1 MGEFGYTVRGFLTIR
16 GHSLRAPL
24 RGSLVIH
31 AEQGSGSFT
40 GDLTLRQSAVRR
52 TILGARLLR
61 ATVQIT
67 AESPVAGRIDDEDR
81 VSATV
86 TVNAAIT
93 ALRVCGRDLDTG
105 GCHTARHAVVPL
117 CSQPGFDLERGGR
130 LAGRY
135 SRPPFTGCG
144 RITPVINLLAAGP
157 GNAVVID
164 LIPSEPRGQVPP
176 AAPGQHRSGRV
187 P

>member
-1 MGEFGYTVRGFLTIR
+1 MHEFAYTVRGFLTIR

-24 RGSLVIH
+24 RGSLVIRMD
-31 AEQGSGSFT
+31 AGSRTFT
-40 GDLTLRQSAVRR
+40 GDLALEQSAVSR
-52 TILGARLLR
+52 TVFGASLMR

-67 AESPVAGRIDDEDR
+67 AESPVAGEIGHEDR

-93 ALRVCGRDLDTG
+93 ALRVCGRSLATG
-105 GCHTARHAVVPL
+105 DCHTATHAVVPL
-117 CSQPGFDLERGGR
+117 CSQPGFDMRRGGR

-135 SRPPFTGCG
+135 SRPPFTGCA

-157 GNAVVID
+157 GNSVVID
-164 LIPSEPRGQVPP
+164 LIPHEP
-176 AAPGQHRSGRV
+176 
-187 P
+187 

>member
-1 MGEFGYTVRGFLTIR
+1 MPMDEFGYAVRGFLTIR

-24 RGSLVIH
+24 HGSLVIRVD
-31 AEQGSGSFT
+31 EDSRCFT
-40 GDLTLRQSAVRR
+40 GDLTLEQSAVSR
-52 TILGARLLR
+52 TVLGATLMR

-67 AESPVAGRIDDEDR
+67 AESPVDGRIDHEDR

-93 ALRVCGRDLDTG
+93 ALRACGRDLATG

-117 CSQPGFDLERGGR
+117 CSQPGFDLGKGGR

-164 LIPSEPRGQVPP
+164 LIPREPGDQAPP
-176 AAPGQHRSGRV
+176 SKPG
-187 P
+187 